1 MAIIKWLLIISI
13 VIFACFQI
21 YALIKD
27 VYKKVTDKKNNKI
40 NEKEVKKDDIDTN

>member
-1 MAIIKWLLIISI
+1 MEIIKWLLIISI

-27 VYKKVTDKKNNKI
+27 IRNKVTDKKNKI
-40 NEKEVKKDDIDTN
+40 NEKEVNKDDGSIN

>member
-1 MAIIKWLLIISI
+1 MEIIKWLLIISI

-27 VYKKVTDKKNNKI
+27 IRKKVTDKKNKI
-40 NEKEVKKDDIDTN
+40 NEQEVKKDDGDTN

>member
-1 MAIIKWLLIISI
+1 MEIIKWLLIISI

-27 VYKKVTDKKNNKI
+27 VRKKVTDKKNKI
-40 NEKEVKKDDIDTN
+40 NEKEVKKDDGDTN